1 MDHKKKGGILSCF
14 LPYARGLRKV
24 YVLATVTTFLGI
36 LFNFL
41 APQVI
46 RVTVDSVIGNEPFA
60 LPDLLSNMLTAIGGR
75 EMLRSSLYICAGAIL
90 LCTALEGLFVLSS
103 RLLMSHATESF
114 VKRLRDSIFR
124 HIQHL
129 PFSWHLSLIHI

>member
-1 MDHKKKGGILSCF
+1 MDHQKKGGLLSCF
-14 LPYARGLRKV
+14 LPYTRGLRGA
-24 YVLATVTTFLGI
+24 YLLAVMTTFLGI

-75 EMLRSSLYICAGAIL
+75 EMLRSNL
-90 LCTALEGLFVLSS
+90 
-103 RLLMSHATESF
+103 
-114 VKRLRDSIFR
+114 
-124 HIQHL
+124 
-129 PFSWHLSLIHI
+129 